1 MNSYVI
7 DASVAVK
14 WFIPD
19 ATIETDVDRALQLLA
34 CAQRDEARFLQPP
47 HWVSEVAAVLV
58 RLAPK
63 TVGSSVEALMALA
76 FVKTANDGGYYQ
88 RAISLAL
95 KLDHHLF
102 DTLYHAVALE
112 EKAILITADRKY
124 YDKARRL
131 GSILMLEEFEE

>member
-19 ATIETDVDRALQLLA
+19 ATIETEVDRALQLLA
-34 CAQRDEARFLQPP
+34 SAQRDEARFLQPA

-76 FVKTANDGGYYQ
+76 FVKTANDVGHYQ
-88 RAISLAL
+88 RAISLAM

-112 EKAILITADRKY
+112 EKATLITANRKY
-124 YDKARRL
+124 YDKARRM
-131 GSILMLEEFEE
+131 GSILMLEEFGG

>member
-19 ATIETDVDRALQLLA
+19 AAVETDVDRALQLLA
-34 CAQRDEARFLQPP
+34 RAQRDEVRFLQPP

-58 RLAPK
+58 RLAPR
-63 TVGSSVEALMALA
+63 TVGSSIEALMALA
-76 FVKTANDGGYYQ
+76 SVRTANDAGHYQ
-88 RAISLAL
+88 RASSLSL

-102 DTLYHAVALE
+102 DTLYHAVALA
-112 EKAILITADRKY
+112 EKATLITADRKY
-124 YDKARRL
+124 YDKAKRM
-131 GSILMLEEFEE
+131 GSILMLEEFEG

>member
-19 ATIETDVDRALQLLA
+19 AAVEPDVDRAIRLLA
-34 CAQRDEARFLQPP
+34 IAQRDEARFLQPP

-58 RLAPK
+58 RFAPK
-63 TVGSSVEALMALA
+63 TVIPSVGALLALS
-76 FVKTANDGGYYQ
+76 FVNTANDVDHYQ

-112 EKAILITADRKY
+112 EKAMLITADRKY
-124 YDKARRL
+124 YDKAKRM
-131 GSILMLEEFEE
+131 GSILMLEEFEG

>member
-19 ATIETDVDRALQLLA
+19 AAVEADVDRAIQLLVS
-34 CAQRDEARFLQPP
+34 AQRGDARFLQPP

-63 TVGSSVEALMALA
+63 AANPSVEALLALA
-76 FVKTANDGGYYQ
+76 FVITEFDVAHYQ
-88 RAISLAL
+88 RAISIAL

-112 EKAILITADRKY
+112 EKATLITADKKY
-124 YDKARRL
+124 YEKAKHM
-131 GSILMLEEFEE
+131 GSILMLEEFND

>member
-19 ATIETDVDRALQLLA
+19 VAVETDIDRALQLLVS
-34 CAQRDEARFLQPP
+34 AQRDEARFLQPP

-76 FVKTANDGGYYQ
+76 FVKTANDVGHYQ
-88 RAISLAL
+88 RAISLAM

-102 DTLYHAVALE
+102 DTLYHAVAFE
-112 EKAILITADRKY
+112 EKATLITADRKY
-124 YDKARRL
+124 YDKAKRL
-131 GSILMLEEFEE
+131 GSILMLEEFDG

>member
-1 MNSYVI
+1 MNLYVI

-14 WFIPD
+14 WFIAD
-19 ATIETDVDRALQLLA
+19 ATVETDVDRALQLLA
-34 CAQRDEARFLQPP
+34 SAQRDEARFLQPP
-47 HWVSEVAAVLV
+47 HWVSEVTAVLV

-63 TVGSSVEALMALA
+63 TVRSSVEALMALA
-76 FVKTANDGGYYQ
+76 FVKTANDVGHYQ

-112 EKAILITADRKY
+112 EKATLITADRKY
-124 YDKARRL
+124 YDKAKRL
-131 GSILMLEEFEE
+131 GSILMLDEFDG

>member
-1 MNSYVI
+1 MNQYVI

-14 WFIPD
+14 WFIANSAD
-19 ATIETDVDRALQLLA
+19 EANADHALYLLQL
-34 CAQRDEARFLQPP
+34 AQQGDAQFLQPP

-63 TVGSSVEALMALA
+63 TVSRSVEALLALS
-76 FVKTANDGGYYQ
+76 FVSTVSDDHHYQ

-95 KLDHHLF
+95 KYDHHLF

-112 EKAILITADRKY
+112 EKSTLITADKKY
-124 YDKARRL
+124 YDKAR
-131 GSILMLEEFEE
+131 GAGAIVMLEEIK

>member
-1 MNSYVI
+1 MNLYVI

-14 WFIPD
+14 WFIAD
-19 ATIETDVDRALQLLA
+19 ATVETDIDRAIQLLTS
-34 CAQRDEARFLQPP
+34 AQRDEIRFLQPP
-47 HWVSEVAAVLV
+47 HWVSEVTAVLV

-76 FVKTANDGGYYQ
+76 FVKTANDVGHYQ

-112 EKAILITADRKY
+112 EKATLITADRKY
-124 YDKARRL
+124 YDKAKRL
-131 GSILMLEEFEE
+131 GSILMLEEFDG

>member
-19 ATIETDVDRALQLLA
+19 AAVETDVDQALQLLA
-34 CAQRDEARFLQPP
+34 SAQREEARFLQPP

-63 TVGSSVEALMALA
+63 SVIPSVEALLALS
-76 FVKTANDGGYYQ
+76 FVNTANDVGHYQ

-102 DTLYHAVALE
+102 DTLYHAVAME
-112 EKAILITADRKY
+112 EKAMLVTADRKY
-124 YDKARRL
+124 YDKARRM
-131 GSILMLEEFEE
+131 GSILMLEEFEG

>member
-1 MNSYVI
+1 MVE
-7 DASVAVK
+7 ASVAVK
-14 WFIPD
+14 WFIAD
-19 ATIETDVDRALQLLA
+19 ATAETDVDRALQLLTS
-34 CAQRDEARFLQPP
+34 AQRDEIRFLQPP

-76 FVKTANDGGYYQ
+76 FVKTANDVGHYQ

-112 EKAILITADRKY
+112 EKATLITADRKY
-124 YDKARRL
+124 YDKAKRL
-131 GSILMLEEFEE
+131 GSILMLEEFDG

>member
-7 DASVAVK
+7 DASAAVK

-19 ATIETDVDRALQLLA
+19 VDVEPGVDRALRLLA
-34 CAQRDEARFLQPP
+34 SGQRDEARFLQPP

-58 RLAPK
+58 RLSPK
-63 TVGSSVEALMALA
+63 TVASSVEALMALA
-76 FVKTANDGGYYQ
+76 FVKTANDVEHYQ
-88 RAISLAL
+88 RAISLAR

-131 GSILMLEEFEE
+131 GSILMLEELDG

>member
-19 ATIETDVDRALQLLA
+19 AAVETDVDQALQLLA
-34 CAQRDEARFLQPP
+34 SAQREEARFLQPP

-63 TVGSSVEALMALA
+63 SVIPSVEALLALS
-76 FVKTANDGGYYQ
+76 FVNTANDVGHYQ

-95 KLDHHLF
+95 KLDHHF
-102 DTLYHAVALE
+102 SVRFITLSRLT
-112 EKAILITADRKY
+112 KK
-124 YDKARRL
+124 RR
-131 GSILMLEEFEE
+131 

>member
-1 MNSYVI
+1 MNLYVI

-14 WFIPD
+14 WFIAD
-19 ATIETDVDRALQLLA
+19 ATAETDVDRALQLLGS
-34 CAQRDEARFLQPP
+34 AQRDEARFLQPP
-47 HWVSEVAAVLV
+47 HWVSEVTAVLV

-63 TVGSSVEALMALA
+63 TVSSSVEALMALA
-76 FVKTANDGGYYQ
+76 FVKTANDVGYYQ

-112 EKAILITADRKY
+112 EKATLITADRKY
-124 YDKARRL
+124 YDKAKRL
-131 GSILMLEEFEE
+131 GSILMLEEFDG

>member
-34 CAQRDEARFLQPP
+34 SAQRDEVRFMQPP

-63 TVGSSVEALMALA
+63 TVSSSVDALMALA
-76 FVKTANDGGYYQ
+76 FVKTANDVGHYQ

-102 DTLYHAVALE
+102 DTLYHAVALA
-112 EKAILITADRKY
+112 EKATLITADRKY
-124 YDKARRL
+124 YDKAKRM
-131 GSILMLEEFEE
+131 GSILMLEEFDG

>member
-1 MNSYVI
+1 MNLYVI

-14 WFIPD
+14 WFIAD
-19 ATIETDVDRALQLLA
+19 ATVETDVDRALQLLA
-34 CAQRDEARFLQPP
+34 SAQRDEARFLQPP
-47 HWVSEVAAVLV
+47 HWVSEVTAVLV

-63 TVGSSVEALMALA
+63 TVRSSVEALMALA
-76 FVKTANDGGYYQ
+76 FVKTANDVDHYQ

-112 EKAILITADRKY
+112 EKATLITADRKY
-124 YDKARRL
+124 YDKAKRL
-131 GSILMLEEFEE
+131 GSILMLEEFDG

>member
-19 ATIETDVDRALQLLA
+19 LDVEPDVDRALQLLA
-34 CAQRDEARFLQPP
+34 SAQRDEARFLQPP

-63 TVGSSVEALMALA
+63 TVGSSVEALMALS
-76 FVKTANDGGYYQ
+76 FVKTANDVGHYQ

-112 EKAILITADRKY
+112 EKATLITADRKY

-131 GSILMLEEFEE
+131 GSILMLDKFDM

>member
-1 MNSYVI
+1 MNSFVI

-19 ATIETDVDRALQLLA
+19 ATVETDVDRALQLLA
-34 CAQRDEARFLQPP
+34 SAQRDEARFLQPP

-63 TVGSSVEALMALA
+63 TVGSSAEALMALA
-76 FVKTANDGGYYQ
+76 FVITANDVGHYQ

-102 DTLYHAVALE
+102 DTLYHAVALD
-112 EKAILITADRKY
+112 EKATLITADRKY
-124 YDKARRL
+124 YDKAKRL
-131 GSILMLEEFEE
+131 GSILMLEEFEG

>member
-34 CAQRDEARFLQPP
+34 RAQRDEARFLQPP

-76 FVKTANDGGYYQ
+76 FVKTANDVGHYQ
-88 RAISLAL
+88 RAISLAM

-102 DTLYHAVALE
+102 DTLYHAIALE
-112 EKAILITADRKY
+112 ENATLITADRKY
-124 YDKARRL
+124 YD
-131 GSILMLEEFEE
+131 